1 MRLFVMIDVPDAWRS
16 AARAAQRAL
25 IERVPPETLR
35 PVARAQLHLT
45 LRFLGEVDEGS
56 VPALRHHLSSVAPVD
71 LTLELGR
78 AGSFGGPRRTR
89 VAWLAVE
96 SANGGLDA
104 LAERI
109 EGAVV
114 SAGAPPRRERF
125 HAHLTLARVAR
136 RVQGPASRA
145 VGEAVAA
152 LPRAEAPPFRARE
165 FALVRSHLGSAG
177 GHGPRYETIAPFR

>member
-1 MRLFVMIDVPDAWRS
+1 MIDVPDAWR
-16 AARAAQRAL
+16 ATAGAAQGAL
-25 IERVPPETLR
+25 AERVPPGTLR

-56 VPALRHHLSSVAPVD
+56 LPALRRRLSALAPVD

-78 AGSFGGPRRTR
+78 AGSFGGPRRPR

-96 SANGGLDA
+96 SAGQGLEA
-104 LAERI
+104 LARRV

-114 SAGAPPRRERF
+114 AAGAPPRRERF

-136 RVQGPASRA
+136 RARGPARRA
-145 VGEAVAA
+145 VGDALAA
-152 LPRAEAPPFRARE
+152 LPPAQAPPFRARE
-165 FALVRSHLGSAG
+165 LALVRSRLESAG
-177 GHGPRYETIAPFR
+177 GRGPRHETIARFA